1 MVRVGIIL
9 IANTIYVRKIPRIH
23 SQFIIQLIKS
33 QLIHFFRFPI
43 LDSPLLREGDP
54 FKILGDINIGQN
66 LENIASLVTV
76 VNPVL
81 VCPHTKPKRI
91 VLNNI
96 HRTRIPVAIRR
107 KHNRGFPDSIHRRV
121 TRQIRNH
128 GMQNVFY
135 ILQTA
140 FVANAIS
147 GSFFFG
153 TQDKFIEG
161 VKRISID
168 IRPARILF
176 RFPKGAIL
184 PSKPAA
190 PKHADPMSSIHIA
203 LGIFCPIGR
212 KIFFNSIAQI
222 GSILS
227 SIQKSDCR
235 KTHFVMELII
245 AIIGRRI
252 PASRLGIVRGGISQ
266 SKFPSKFIHLFRN
279 HQTTIRKVLVIFRIM
294 HAQQG

>member
-1 MVRVGIIL
+1 
-9 IANTIYVRKIPRIH
+9 
-23 SQFIIQLIKS
+23 
-33 QLIHFFRFPI
+33 
-43 LDSPLLREGDP
+43 
-54 FKILGDINIGQN
+54 
-66 LENIASLVTV
+66 
-76 VNPVL
+76 
-81 VCPHTKPKRI
+81 
-91 VLNNI
+91 
-96 HRTRIPVAIRR
+96 
-107 KHNRGFPDSIHRRV
+107 
-121 TRQIRNH
+121 
-128 GMQNVFY
+128 MQNVFY

-203 LGIFCPIGR
+203 LGIFRPVVGEISFYGIIQVSR
-212 KIFFNSIAQI
+212 
-222 GSILS
+222 ILS

-235 KTHFVMELII
+235 KAHFVMELI
-245 AIIGRRI
+245 
-252 PASRLGIVRGGISQ
+252 SQ
-266 SKFPSKFIHLFRN
+266 NPWQGPSAESGSWTR
-279 HQTTIRKVLVIFRIM
+279 QRTP
-294 HAQQG
+294 